1 MPKEDNP
8 RTASSESSQE
18 IDRLHKRLNLL
29 DQRLDNLDTM
39 VTAVVERV
47 MSQPISLN
55 ITCPRCGHIME
66 IVLSGVHKPKK

>member
-8 RTASSESSQE
+8 RTANSESSQE
-18 IDRLHKRLNLL
+18 IDRLHKRFNLL

-55 ITCPRCGHIME
+55 VTCPRCGHIME
-66 IVLSGVHKPKK
+66 IILSGVHKPKK

>member
-18 IDRLHKRLNLL
+18 IDRLHKRFNLL

-55 ITCPRCGHIME
+55 VTCPRCGHIME
-66 IVLSGVHKPKK
+66 IILSGVHKPKK

>member
-1 MPKEDNP
+1 LPKEDNP
-8 RTASSESSQE
+8 RTASPESSQE
-18 IDRLHKRLNLL
+18 IDRLHKRFNLL

-55 ITCPRCGHIME
+55 VTCPRCGHVME
-66 IVLSGVHKPKK
+66 IILSGVHKPKK

>member
-1 MPKEDNP
+1 MPKEDSP
-8 RTASSESSQE
+8 RTAGPESSQE
-18 IDRLHKRLNLL
+18 LDRLQKRLNLL

-55 ITCPRCGHIME
+55 VTCPRCGHVME

>member
-1 MPKEDNP
+1 MPKEDT
-8 RTASSESSQE
+8 RETREESAE
-18 IDRLHKRLNLL
+18 VNHLKKRLDLL
-29 DQRLDNLDTM
+29 DDRLDNLDTM

-55 ITCPRCGHIME
+55 VTCPRCGHVME

>member
-1 MPKEDNP
+1 LPKEDNP
-8 RTASSESSQE
+8 RTASSEPSQE
-18 IDRLHKRLNLL
+18 IDRLHKRFNLL

-55 ITCPRCGHIME
+55 VTCPRCGHIME
-66 IVLSGVHKPKK
+66 IILSGVHKPKK